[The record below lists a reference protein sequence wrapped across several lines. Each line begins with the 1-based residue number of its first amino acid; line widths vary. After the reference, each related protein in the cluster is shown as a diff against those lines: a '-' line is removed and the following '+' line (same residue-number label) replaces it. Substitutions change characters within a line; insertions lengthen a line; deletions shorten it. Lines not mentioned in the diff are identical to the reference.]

1 MPKLPAVSGRRLLP
15 GRTIRMPN
23 AAFRRWCKVT
33 GRYVRVMLP
42 TATVFVVVV
51 FLAPIPTFSMF
62 AAVLEAPLSVVG
74 TFLPISVM
82 PVVPLVLS
90 FVRLAITA
98 SFFILIGER
107 S

>member
-23 AAFRRWCKVT
+23 AAFRRWWKVT

-51 FLAPIPTFSMF
+51 FLAPIPTFRN
-62 AAVLEAPLSVVG
+62 VG
-74 TFLPISVM
+74 KVIHACYGGHNRPGS
-82 PVVPLVLS
+82 PH
-90 FVRLAITA
+90 
-98 SFFILIGER
+98 
-107 S
+107 